1 MPDDW
6 RPRLTRIE
14 DPIAEDEWSYI
25 TPQGERRIAKL
36 TVGRPVHF
44 PQERCWY
51 SPVMIEGYL
60 TKVTPVFGEGPMDS
74 LMNAMTLVK
83 KFHDENRE
91 IVPGAKRRKG
101 ARKSATR
108 KTRGKATTSKVKRKR
123 SRPPSRQDTTRS

>member
-1 MPDDW
+1 MPEADW
-6 RPRLTRIE
+6 RPRLASIE
-14 DPIAEDEWSYI
+14 DPIAEDSWSYI
-25 TPQGERRIAKL
+25 TPQGERRLARL

-60 TKVTPVFGEGPMDS
+60 TKVTPVFGEGPVDS

-91 IVPGAKRRKG
+91 IVPGAKSPRA
-101 ARKSATR
+101 ARKSAPQKPRR
-108 KTRGKATTSKVKRKR
+108 KTTAGKTKR
-123 SRPPSRQDTTRS
+123 

>member
-1 MPDDW
+1 
-6 RPRLTRIE
+6 
-14 DPIAEDEWSYI
+14 
-25 TPQGERRIAKL
+25 
-36 TVGRPVHF
+36 
-44 PQERCWY
+44 
-51 SPVMIEGYL
+51 MIEGYL